1 MKILIATAHT
11 YPPQRVGGSES
22 SMHGLCRAFE
32 EHGAEVA
39 VFCRWSPLEAGAG
52 PYLAYA
58 LANPSHRIVR
68 DEPFGY
74 PIFRAG
80 RPVTAAVPEAI
91 RAARPDVAIVNAG
104 RPVALAESFMAQ
116 GIPTVVY
123 VRDAF
128 FDKLGGRPRSHPLV
142 RYVAVSNEIARR
154 FDQAF
159 GILPI
164 CIPPI
169 VYPDLYRVDSARK
182 NVTFICP
189 VPLKGLEIALQLAER
204 RPDIPFVFVES
215 WPVRPV
221 SRLLR
226 YLRLRKLNNV
236 VLRQSVRDARE
247 IYRDTKIALVPSVC
261 AEAWGR
267 VVSEAQ
273 VSGIPILASDIGG
286 LPESV
291 GPGGLLVSPEALGE
305 EWERALSAMWDDTE
319 TYDRLVAQV
328 QQHAV
333 RPEFEPAVLAD
344 RLFGVISELVS
355 TFH

>member
-1 MKILIATAHT
+1 
-11 YPPQRVGGSES
+11 
-22 SMHGLCRAFE
+22 MHGLCRAFE
-32 EHGAEVA
+32 ERGAEVA
-39 VFCRWSPLEAGAG
+39 VFSRWSPLESGAG
-52 PYLAYA
+52 PYLSYA
-58 LANPSHRIVR
+58 LANPSRRIVR

-74 PIFRAG
+74 PIFRAR

-91 RAARPDVAIVNAG
+91 RASRPDVAIVNAG
-104 RPVALAESFMAQ
+104 KPVALAERFVAQ
-116 GIPTVVY
+116 GMPTVVY
-123 VRDAF
+123 IRDAF
-128 FDKLGGRPRSHPLV
+128 FDKLGGRPRNHPLL

-169 VYPDLYRVDSARK
+169 VYPDLFRVDSARK

-215 WPVRPV
+215 WPVRPI

-226 YLRLRKLNNV
+226 HFRLRKLDNV
-236 VLRQSVRDARE
+236 VLRNSARDVRDV
-247 IYRDTKIALVPSVC
+247 YRDAKIALVPSVC
-261 AEAWGR
+261 PEAWGR

-291 GPGGLLVSPEALGE
+291 GPGGMLVSPEASGD
-305 EWERALSAMWDDTE
+305 EWVRALSAMWDDTE
-319 TYDRLVAQV
+319 AYDRLVSQV
-328 QQHAV
+328 QQHAI
-333 RPEFEPAVLAD
+333 RPEFEPAALAD
-344 RLFGVISELVS
+344 RLFGVISELVRANDPA
-355 TFH
+355 